1 MPDGADI
8 VGVGVY
14 TVPEAARLTR
24 VPAPR
29 IRHWVFGKGGQAA
42 LHPELPPQDGQEAI
56 GFLNLIEVLFLRELR
71 AQGVSFGAIRK
82 AAIIA
87 QALLKRP
94 HPFANRKLY
103 FHTDGKNHLLQVIS
117 DTDDKSLIDL
127 ASGNGA
133 WLQVL
138 ERSFTRS
145 IRFEGIDGNASLW
158 QPDPEASRVVVNPQ
172 RQFGRPIDNETGVP
186 TDVLADALRA
196 ENGNAARVAKWWN
209 VPVEAVD
216 QAAEFELRLGLRRS
230 V

>member
-8 VGVGVY
+8 VGVGIY

-29 IRHWVFGKGGQAA
+29 IRHWVFGKGGHAA
-42 LHPELPPQDGQEAI
+42 LDPELLPQDGQEAI

-82 AAIIA
+82 AA
-87 QALLKRP
+87 ALARKYLNRP
-94 HPFANRKLY
+94 HPFANGQ
-103 FHTDGKNHLLQVIS
+103 FFVHTDGKNLLLQVVN
-117 DTDDKSLIDL
+117 DTDDKSLVDL

-138 ERSFTRS
+138 ERSFTHS
-145 IRFEGIDGNASLW
+145 ISFDGINGSASQW
-158 QPDPEASRVVVNPQ
+158 QPDPRAPRIVVDPQ
-172 RQFGRPIDNETGVP
+172 RQFGRPIDSETGVP

-196 ENGNAARVAKWWN
+196 ENGNAARVAKWWK
-209 VPVEAVD
+209 VPVEAVN

-230 V
+230 A